1 MKLLADNAML
11 QVHAHG
17 IRHIRPGKPVN
28 EWKTPGKRIIDKAT
42 ANERQVCWLASDL
55 DAPNID

>member
-1 MKLLADNAML
+1 VKLLADNAML

-42 ANERQVCWLASDL
+42 ANERQVGRSLGR
-55 DAPNID
+55 

>member
-42 ANERQVCWLASDL
+42 ANERQVSLVGIRFVYAKH
-55 DAPNID
+55 